1 MLLPISIPV
10 LCLSLAP
17 SQAAG
22 SVFDHVSVPLGALPL
37 RVSVA
42 SLDPGQAEDVTL
54 LVEVPGAHELR
65 TFGWFQ
71 GSVRSQVKTDLK
83 DFNFFPE
90 VPNFELADLN
100 GDGFLDIGFSSIL
113 DPSQFFLGNG
123 DLSFGGGSFLPS
135 AGGNQSDVGFVD
147 IDGDGFLDSVLLV
160 EDGGWFLDCGLNN
173 GAGTQFNMGSC
184 FAFAPGTHLSGGC
197 LLFADVEGNGQT
209 STFVTGGT
217 GLARTNWPGG
227 PPTDELILGG
237 LFSDV
242 LKADLDGVNGLDL
255 VVCEPSQHR
264 IQVLLNDGT
273 GAFPAPQI
281 YAVGREPANLTVGD
295 LNSDGILDLAIADRV
310 GNRAYVLCGNGGGRF
325 LPCGDVPVGQSPVD
339 IAAGDVDGDGD
350 LDLVAACA
358 GDETLSFLLNSL

>member
-17 SQAAG
+17 SQAPG
-22 SVFDHVSVPLGALPL
+22 STFDHVSVPLGALPL

-42 SLDPGQAEDVTL
+42 SLDLGPTEDVTL

-65 TFGWFQ
+65 TFGWVN

-83 DFNFFPE
+83 DFNFPE
-90 VPNFELADLN
+90 VPNFALADLDR
-100 GDGFLDIGFSSIL
+100 DGFLDIGFSSIL
-113 DPSQFFLGNG
+113 NPFQSFLGNG
-123 DLSFGGGSFLPS
+123 NLSFGGGSPLPS

-147 IDGDGFLDSVLLV
+147 VNGDGFLDSVLLV
-160 EDGGWFLDCGLNN
+160 EDGGWFLDCGLND
-173 GAGTQFNMGSC
+173 GTGTQFAMGSS
-184 FAFAPGTHLSGGC
+184 FAMAPGTHLSQGRV
-197 LLFADVEGNGQT
+197 LFADVEGNGQT
-209 STFVTGGT
+209 STLVTGGT

-255 VVCEPSQHR
+255 VVCEPSQRR
-264 IQVLLNDGT
+264 IVVLLNDGA
-273 GAFPAPQI
+273 GGFPTSQA
-281 YAVGREPANLTVGD
+281 YAVGREPANLAVGD
-295 LNSDGILDLAIADRV
+295 LNSDGILDLAIADRMGSRV
-310 GNRAYVLCGNGGGRF
+310 HVLCGDGSGQF
-325 LPCGDVPVGQSPVD
+325 LPCGSAPVGKSPVD
-339 IAAGDVDGDGD
+339 VAVGDLDGDGD

-358 GDETLSFLLNSL
+358 GDETISFLLNSL